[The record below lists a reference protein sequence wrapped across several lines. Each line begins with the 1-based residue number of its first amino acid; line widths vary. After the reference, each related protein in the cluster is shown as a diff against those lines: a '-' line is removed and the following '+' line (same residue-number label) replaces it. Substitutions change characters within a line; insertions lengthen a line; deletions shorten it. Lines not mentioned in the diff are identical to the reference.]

1 VKLMGEKTRQ
11 EELSSFL
18 KKKRALISPQSVGFP
33 TGSRRRTPGLR
44 REEVAQLA
52 NVSTTWYTW
61 LEQGRDIQVSSSV
74 LDSVSSALLLTEDER
89 TYLFNLALDTNA
101 KLVQKKSVQT
111 KITSSLKTILTALNY
126 CPAVVTDRYC
136 QIVGWNRAAAYVFL
150 DFEEI
155 PIEQRNLI
163 RLLFT
168 RKELKALAVNW
179 EHFVRGFL
187 AIFRVYYG
195 RYVEDDWHKQFIDNM
210 SVLHPEFQPL
220 WQQSEVNTAPDV
232 LIEFR
237 HSKAGKMEFNLT
249 SLDVQ
254 GNDDL
259 RLSIYTPVL
268 GTATEKKLREFMY

>member
-1 VKLMGEKTRQ
+1 M
-11 EELSSFL
+11 
-18 KKKRALISPQSVGFP
+18 
-33 TGSRRRTPGLR
+33 
-44 REEVAQLA
+44 AQLA

-61 LEQGRDIQVSSSV
+61 LEQGRDIKVSSGV
-74 LDSVSSALLLTEDER
+74 LDSVSSALQLTEDER

-101 KLVQKKSVQT
+101 KLLQKKTVQT
-111 KITSSLKTILTALNY
+111 RISPSLETILKVLNY

-150 DFEEI
+150 DFEKI
-155 PIEQRNLI
+155 PMEQRNLI

-168 RKELKALAVNW
+168 RKELKTLAVNW

-195 RYVEDDWHKQFIDNM
+195 RYVEDDWYKQFIDNM
-210 SVLHPEFQPL
+210 SLLHPEFQSL

-259 RLSIYTPVL
+259 RLSVYTPVPE
-268 GTATEKKLREFMY
+268 TSTEKKLRELMH

>member
-1 VKLMGEKTRQ
+1 MGEKTRQ
-11 EELSSFL
+11 EALSIFL
-18 KKKRALISPQSVGFP
+18 KRKRALISPQSAGFP
-33 TGSRRRTPGLR
+33 MGSRRRTPGLR

-61 LEQGRDIQVSSSV
+61 LEQGRDIKVSSGV
-74 LDSVSSALLLTEDER
+74 LDSVSSALQLTEDEQ

-101 KLVQKKSVQT
+101 KLLQKKTVQT
-111 KITSSLKTILTALNY
+111 RISPSLETILKVLNY

-150 DFEEI
+150 DFEKI
-155 PIEQRNLI
+155 PMEQRNLI

-168 RKELKALAVNW
+168 RKELKTLAVNW

-195 RYVEDDWHKQFIDNM
+195 RYVEDDWYKQFIDNM
-210 SVLHPEFQPL
+210 SLLHPEFQSL

-259 RLSIYTPVL
+259 RLSVYTPVPE
-268 GTATEKKLREFMY
+268 TSTEKKLRELMH

>member
-1 VKLMGEKTRQ
+1 MSEKSRH
-11 EELSSFL
+11 EALSSFL
-18 KKKRALISPQSVGFP
+18 KKKRALISPEAAGFP
-33 TGSRRRTPGLR
+33 RGVRRRTPGLR

-61 LEQGRDIQVSSSV
+61 LEQGRDIKVSSSV
-74 LDSVSSALLLTEDER
+74 LDNISSALQLTEDER
-89 TYLFNLALDTNA
+89 AYLYNLSLNVNA
-101 KLVQKKSVQT
+101 KLMQTKVVQT
-111 KITSSLKTILTALNY
+111 KMTPSLRTVLESLSY

-136 QIVGWNRAAAYVFL
+136 QIVGWNRAATYVFL
-150 DFEEI
+150 DFGRV
-155 PIEQRNLI
+155 PFEQRNLI
-163 RLLFT
+163 RLLFS
-168 RKELKALAVNW
+168 RKELKSLAVNW

-195 RYVEDDWHKQFIDNM
+195 RYVEDDWYKQFIDNM
-210 SVLHPEFQPL
+210 SLLHPEFQLL
-220 WQQSEVNTAPDV
+220 WQQSEVNTAPEV

-259 RLSIYTPVL
+259 RLSIYTPDPE
-268 GTATEKKLREFMY
+268 TSTEEKLRVLMH

>member
-1 VKLMGEKTRQ
+1 MGEKTRK
-11 EELSSFL
+11 EELSNFL
-18 KKKRALISPQSVGFP
+18 KRKRALISPQSAGFP
-33 TGSRRRTPGLR
+33 IGTRRRTPGLR

-61 LEQGRDIQVSSSV
+61 LEQGRDIKASSV
-74 LDSVSSALLLTEDER
+74 VLDNISAALKLTEDER
-89 TYLFNLALDTNA
+89 AYLSNLALDTNA
-101 KLVQKKSVQT
+101 KFVHKRMVQT
-111 KITSSLKTILTALNY
+111 KIPSSLSAILKALNY
-126 CPAVVTDRYC
+126 CPAIVTDRYC

-150 DFEEI
+150 DFAKI
-155 PIEQRNLI
+155 PVEQRNLI

-195 RYVEDDWHKQFIDNM
+195 RYVEDDWYRRFIDNM
-210 SVLHPEFQPL
+210 TLLHPEFQSL

-237 HSKAGKMEFNLT
+237 HSKAGRMEFNLT

-254 GNDDL
+254 GSDDL
-259 RLSIYTPVL
+259 RLSIYTPVPE
-268 GTATEKKLREFMY
+268 TDTEKKLREFMS

>member
-1 VKLMGEKTRQ
+1 MDDKARREA
-11 EELSSFL
+11 LSNFL

-61 LEQGRDIQVSSSV
+61 LEQGRAIKVSLSV
-74 LDSVSSALLLTEDER
+74 LDSVSSALHLTEDER
-89 TYLFNLALDTNA
+89 TYLFNLALDTNV
-101 KLVQKKSVQT
+101 KLLQKKTVQT
-111 KITSSLKTILTALNY
+111 RISSSLKTILKALNY

-150 DFEEI
+150 DFEKI
-155 PIEQRNLI
+155 PVERRNLI

-168 RKELKALAVNW
+168 RKELKTLAVNW

-195 RYVEDDWHKQFIDNM
+195 RYVEDDWYKQFIDNM
-210 SVLHPEFQPL
+210 SFLHPEFQSL

-259 RLSIYTPVL
+259 RLSVYTPVP
-268 GTATEKKLREFMY
+268 GTSTEKKLRESLHSV